1 MAYDPR
7 CQFLA
12 FDPGLNGAWAA
23 LGFNGEFLEA
33 GELPRFDKS
42 LDAKSIS
49 DLLMMFK
56 PATIVIEN
64 VGAMPGQ
71 GVSSTFKFGVAYG
84 ICIGAAGG
92 IGAAISFVTPGRW
105 KKHFRLIGKPK
116 DAARELAIHTYPEA
130 ASRLTLKKHCGRAD
144 ALLMARFA
152 LDMDAGRSFT

>member
-23 LGFNGEFLEA
+23 LGFSGEFL
-33 GELPRFDKS
+33 GCDELPRFDNS

-49 DLLMMFK
+49 DLLHSWK

-64 VGAMPGQ
+64 VGAMPKQ

-92 IGAAISFVTPGRW
+92 VGASLSFVTPGRW
-105 KKHFRLIGKPK
+105 KRHFRLIGKPK
-116 DAARELAIHTYPEA
+116 DASRELAIHAYPEA
-130 ASRLTLKKHCGRAD
+130 ASRLNLKKHCGRAD

-152 LDMDAGRSFT
+152 LDMDGGRTFA